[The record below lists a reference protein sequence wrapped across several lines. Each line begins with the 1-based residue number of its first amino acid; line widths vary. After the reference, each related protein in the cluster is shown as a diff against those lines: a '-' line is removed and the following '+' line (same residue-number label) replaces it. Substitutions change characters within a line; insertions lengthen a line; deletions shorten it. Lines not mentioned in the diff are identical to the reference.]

1 MNLFCRGCH
10 KDDKEIHQSRNGKY
24 DGACDETLFG
34 KGSEKWRISCR
45 WTVYVNISL
54 LTMYI

>member
-1 MNLFCRGCH
+1 MNLFFRGCH
-10 KDDKEIHQSRNGKY
+10 EDDKEIHQSRNWKY

-34 KGSEKWRISCR
+34 KGGEKQTISCR
-45 WTVYVNISL
+45 LTVYVNISF